1 MSRAATQATATDTA
15 PPFEFGLSLA
25 GGVSCGAFSAG
36 AIDFLVEALDAWEAA
51 RERGDADAPPHQVS
65 LRMVAGAS
73 SGALTSAVLAAALPY
88 QIGPVRADSPES
100 VQKANPFFAAWVDG
114 TSLHDLLGTADAASS
129 GGVRSLL
136 DPTRVDTVARQAIE
150 YGASAAPR
158 RRSWLADPLRL
169 AFSVTNLRGVS
180 FSLSNGPGQVRRI
193 LSAMHGDL
201 MRFAFSGL
209 GGAPAPAARPNETA
223 IAAAPHAPDAWD
235 RWGRR
240 FATAALG
247 SAAFPL
253 FLPARRQQPPAGQYA
268 QTSIVLPGAGCGPDE
283 LLHPRPEGP
292 AARPHYEFDAADG
305 GLIDNN
311 ALDAVRTELAGNDPL
326 ACNERDGRLARR
338 AVLLI
343 DPLLGAPK
351 ADNEPLAPIS
361 LGGTLAALVR
371 TLLDQAR
378 LRPQDAALA
387 LRSDVYSRFIIAP
400 QREDDAGEAS
410 SRYLAGASLG
420 GLGGYL
426 AREFRLHDYLLGRR
440 NAQQALAT
448 RFVLHADNPLFRH
461 WSPAQRERF
470 AVDSPDGGT
479 ELPIVPLVGALHPR
493 HGRAEA
499 LPAWPLGKADPAA
512 FAPALD
518 ARLGAL
524 FSGLVRPWYLR
535 WLLWP
540 LWVLVRR
547 PLRRRLVSAMA
558 GGLRSHGLA

>member
-1 MSRAATQATATDTA
+1 MSRDGTQATPADTGPA
-15 PPFEFGLSLA
+15 FEFGLSLA

-36 AIDFLVEALDAWEAA
+36 AIDFIVEALDAWQAA
-51 RERGDADAPPHQVS
+51 RERGDADAPPHRVS

-88 QIGPVRADSPES
+88 EIGAVRAGSDGAA
-100 VQKANPFFAAWVDG
+100 QKANPLFAAWVDG
-114 TSLHDLLGTADAASS
+114 TGLHDLLGTADAASAA
-129 GGVRSLL
+129 GVRSLL
-136 DPTRVDTVARQAIE
+136 DPTRVDLIARNAIE
-150 YGASAAPR
+150 FGAGAAPR
-158 RRSWLADPLRL
+158 RRDWLADPLRL

-180 FSLSNGPGQVRRI
+180 FSLGNGRSQVRRI

-209 GGAPAPAARPNETA
+209 GGAPAPAARPDETA
-223 IAAAPHAPDAWD
+223 IAMAAHAPDAWD

-253 FLPARRQQPPAGQYA
+253 FLPSRRQQPPAGQYA
-268 QTSIVLPGAGCGPDE
+268 QASIVLPGAGCEPGE
-283 LLHPRPEGP
+283 VLHPRPEGP
-292 AARPHYEFDAADG
+292 AAQPHYEFDAADG

-326 ACNERDGRLARR
+326 AGNERDGRLARR

-351 ADNEPLAPIS
+351 ADNAPLPPIS
-361 LGGTLAALVR
+361 LGGTLSALVR

-400 QREDDAGEAS
+400 QREEAGGEAS
-410 SRYLAGASLG
+410 SRSLAGASLG

-440 NAQQALAT
+440 NAQQALAG
-448 RFVLHADNPLFRH
+448 RFVLHADNPLFAS
-461 WSPAQRERF
+461 WSQDQRAHF
-470 AVDSPDGGT
+470 AVDSNGVT
-479 ELPIVPLVGALHPR
+479 ELPVIPLVGALHPR
-493 HGRAEA
+493 HGQAEA
-499 LPAWPLGKADPAA
+499 LPDWPLGQADPAA
-512 FAPALD
+512 YAAALD
-518 ARLGAL
+518 ARLGVL

-540 LWVLVRR
+540 LWLLVRR
-547 PLRRRLVSAMA
+547 PLRRRLVAAMA